1 MHSRSEAI
9 TDFISQAGWGDAA
22 RSFLAGDASNRRYE
36 RLSLQSGAT
45 AILMDAPPSKGE
57 DIRPFVQIAQF
68 LSSAGLSAP
77 QILAKDA
84 DLGALILEDLGN
96 SIFARVLEKQ
106 PDLETRLYEVAIDV
120 LVHLHKQKPPALA
133 AYDVQT
139 MTPLAL
145 LAVDWYAA
153 HSGNLV
159 PKSQRGVLV
168 AELETVLAEHAP
180 PQNVLIQRDYH
191 AENLLWLPGRSDV
204 ARVGLLDFQDA
215 MIGHRAYDL
224 VSLLNDARRDVP
236 SDLAYSMTDRYI
248 QATGI
253 DPISFGA
260 ACAAL
265 GVQRNLRILGV
276 FARLSVH
283 FGKPSYVELIPRVW
297 RYLQTDLQHPAL
309 TKLHKVVTQ
318 CLPTPTPEILET
330 LKAKCGTVPH
340 L

>member
-1 MHSRSEAI
+1 MHNRSEAI

-77 QILAKDA
+77 QILAQDA

-145 LAVDWYAA
+145 LAVDWYTA
-153 HSGNLV
+153 HSGHSV
-159 PKSQRGVLV
+159 PKSQRDVLV
-168 AELETVLAEHAP
+168 AELETVLTEHAP

-236 SDLAYSMTDRYI
+236 KDLAHSMMDRYI
-248 QATGI
+248 QATGV